1 MGGPTW
7 DKRYP
12 DPDRL
17 RDEVE
22 RLAES
27 FVEALLDSIP
37 RSEVRGIYL
46 KGSAKKRWDSPLDYV
61 PEISDVDMH
70 IWFHGDNTWR
80 RHLGTLSQAMEVQRK
95 VELRYR
101 SKISQPLHEP
111 RPQLIVMNKMMA
123 KFDDFVF
130 SPRSTVRVLFG
141 EVYPLGDYSDKDRI
155 RRGDCR
161 RLIENAEYLGVL
173 PLQVVDRPGRY
184 LWDSLRALVWRVS
197 PSGPRVLHLAGVETE
212 EAWSLNRTGVVSS
225 LRRLGQNSMAD
236 HYSGFYLSA
245 WEYFLSG
252 FKNTDAG
259 RAAIGSGARVLSE
272 ASGVARTWLAEHQAD
287 TAQRGDS
294 DEL

>member
-7 DKRYP
+7 NGRYP
-12 DPDRL
+12 DAGRL
-17 RDEVE
+17 RGEVE
-22 RLAES
+22 RLAEC

-46 KGSAKKRWDSPLDYV
+46 KGSATKRWDSPLDYV

-70 IWFHGDNTWR
+70 LWFHGDDTWR
-80 RHLGTLSQAMEVQRK
+80 RHLGTLSQAMDVHRK

-101 SKISQPLHEP
+101 SKISQPIHEP
-111 RPQLIVMNKMMA
+111 RPQLIVMNKLMA
-123 KFDDFVF
+123 EFDDFVF
-130 SPRSTVRVLFG
+130 SPGSTVRVLFG
-141 EVYPLGDYSDKDRI
+141 EDYPEADYSDPDRI
-155 RRGDCR
+155 RLGDCR

-173 PLQVVDRPGRY
+173 PLQAVDKPGRY
-184 LWDSLRALVWRVS
+184 LWESLRALVWRVS
-197 PSGPRVLHLAGVETE
+197 PAGPRVLHVMGIETE
-212 EAWSLNRTGVVSS
+212 EAWSLNRTGVVSN
-225 LRRLGQNSMAD
+225 LRRLGQSSLAD

-259 RAAIGSGARVLSE
+259 RTAIGRGARVLSE
-272 ASGVARTWLAEHQAD
+272 ASKVARTWLAGQPAN
-287 TAQRGDS
+287 AARSGDD